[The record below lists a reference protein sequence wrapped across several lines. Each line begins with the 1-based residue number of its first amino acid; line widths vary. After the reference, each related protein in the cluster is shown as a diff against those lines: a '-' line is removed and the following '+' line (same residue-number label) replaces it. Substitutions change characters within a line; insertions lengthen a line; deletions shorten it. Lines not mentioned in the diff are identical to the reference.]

1 VLHSNPRPAFGVM
14 ADMLAWS
21 EELQIVTVPVVRTAD
36 RRKFICVMSREA
48 LEDLSGDAS
57 GARDASDARD
67 GAPRNGRERDGF
79 RDAPRDGFDRDA
91 CLAALRLGH
100 ARIAAIAQAK
110 ITAGEIGVEDTIRI
124 TREDTLPRPVAAD

>member
-1 VLHSNPRPAFGVM
+1 MPHSHPRPEFGVM

-36 RRKFICVMSREA
+36 RHKFICVMSREA
-48 LEDLSGDAS
+48 LEDLSGEA
-57 GARDASDARD
+57 GA
-67 GAPRNGRERDGF
+67 
-79 RDAPRDGFDRDA
+79 RDGFDRDA

-110 ITAGEIGVEDTIRI
+110 VVAGEIGIEDTIRI
-124 TREDTLPRPVAAD
+124 TREDTLTRPIAAD

>member
-1 VLHSNPRPAFGVM
+1 MPHSHQRPEFGVM

-48 LEDLSGDAS
+48 LEDLSGE
-57 GARDASDARD
+57 G
-67 GAPRNGRERDGF
+67 PN
-79 RDAPRDGFDRDA
+79 DGFDRDA

-110 ITAGEIGVEDTIRI
+110 IVAGEIGVEDTIRI
-124 TREDTLPRPVAAD
+124 TREDTVARQVAAD